1 MYFSNFTDKQIYYS
15 KFINSIALYH
25 QIENFYEFYNFHSIP
40 ITFNEKTYNNF
51 KFTFLQIIS
60 LKNLFITLE
69 GNPNL
74 EQKQFFSHIKDKYPQ
89 ISKENISFDD
99 FNNKPATWMQ
109 FNMFLEKNL
118 VEETKIDDFLGKLS
132 VNIKEAKF
140 DYQEYKKR
148 LKQTKKSIFFSGLS
162 SIFSRKKDFNY
173 KVIKTERVYL
183 NNNLNINN

>member
-1 MYFSNFTDKQIYYS
+1 
-15 KFINSIALYH
+15 
-25 QIENFYEFYNFHSIP
+25 
-40 ITFNEKTYNNF
+40 
-51 KFTFLQIIS
+51 
-60 LKNLFITLE
+60 
-69 GNPNL
+69 
-74 EQKQFFSHIKDKYPQ
+74 
-89 ISKENISFDD
+89 
-99 FNNKPATWMQ
+99 MQ